1 MKVHP
6 AAELFPMIP
15 AGSEDFN
22 SLVESIATEG
32 LRDPIVMHD
41 GVLVDGR
48 NRLAACKA
56 ANVDPRFV
64 QWRDV
69 AKGDDLTGWIFAKN
83 YHRRHLS
90 PDQKVA
96 VHAAFNRYEL
106 EERAAKAKLAASFTS
121 EKAKAAA
128 GKRHHAVDPKS
139 DPPHKTDVSVKN
151 ARSTAGKIAAAAG
164 VSRHKAAQA
173 VALDKAAQTNPDAK
187 AAQEAVIAGTMKLPE
202 AIKKVVKPKKAA
214 AAKPAKPLADIF
226 ASRWRKFM
234 DYFPACD
241 HPAVRELIKSE
252 LGKH

>member
-6 AAELFPMIP
+6 AAELFPMIQ
-15 AGSEDFN
+15 AGSEDFD

-32 LRDPIVMHD
+32 LRDSLVMHED
-41 GVLVDGR
+41 VLVDGR

-56 ANVDPRFV
+56 AKVEPRFV
-64 QWRDV
+64 QWRDI

-106 EERAAKAKLAASFTS
+106 EERAAKAKVAALTPGNAAEKRGSIVTQNS
-121 EKAKAAA
+121 ESRK
-128 GKRHHAVDPKS
+128 KRDRGAS
-139 DPPHKTDVSVKN
+139 N
-151 ARSTAGKIAAAAG
+151 AQSTAGKIAAAAG

-173 VALDKAAQTNPDAK
+173 VALDKAAQTNPEAK

-202 AIKKVVKPKKAA
+202 AIKKVVNPKKATVQ
-214 AAKPAKPLADIF
+214 KPACSLEDIF
-226 ASRWRKFM
+226 APRWRKFM
-234 DYFPACD
+234 DSFPVCD
-241 HPAVRELIKSE
+241 HSAVRELIKQE
-252 LGKH
+252 LRKH

>member
-1 MKVHP
+1 MKTHP

-41 GVLVDGR
+41 GALVDGR

-56 ANVDPRFV
+56 ANVDPLFV

-106 EERAAKAKLAASFTS
+106 EERAAKAR
-121 EKAKAAA
+121 AAA
-128 GKRHHAVDPKS
+128 LTPGNPAEKRGSIVT
-139 DPPHKTDVSVKN
+139 PHSESRKNRDRGASN
-151 ARSTAGKIAAAAG
+151 ARSTAGKIASAAG

-202 AIKKVVKPKKAA
+202 AIKKVVKPNKEPAQKAVR
-214 AAKPAKPLADIF
+214 PVEDIF
-226 ASRWRKFM
+226 ALRWRKFM
-234 DYFPACD
+234 DSFPACD
-241 HPAVRELIKSE
+241 HSAVRELIKQE
-252 LGKH
+252 LRKH

>member
-1 MKVHP
+1 MKIHP

-69 AKGDDLTGWIFAKN
+69 ASGDDLTGWIFAKN

-106 EERAAKAKLAASFTS
+106 EERAAKAKTAVLVPGFHKADHSSVTPHSESRKNRDRGAS
-121 EKAKAAA
+121 
-128 GKRHHAVDPKS
+128 
-139 DPPHKTDVSVKN
+139 N

-202 AIKKVVKPKKAA
+202 AIKKVVAPKKDATP
-214 AAKPAKPLADIF
+214 KPPKSIEDIF
-226 ASRWRKFM
+226 APRWRKFM
-234 DYFPACD
+234 DSFPACD
-241 HPAVRELIKSE
+241 HSAVRELIKQE
-252 LGKH
+252 LRKH

>member
-1 MKVHP
+1 
-6 AAELFPMIP
+6 MIT

-41 GVLVDGR
+41 SVLVDGR

-64 QWRDV
+64 QWRDI

-83 YHRRHLS
+83 YHRRHLT

-106 EERAAKAKLAASFTS
+106 EERAAKAKSQTLVPGFHKNTESSVDTNSCPRKIAGA
-121 EKAKAAA
+121 KAK
-128 GKRHHAVDPKS
+128 H
-139 DPPHKTDVSVKN
+139 

-164 VSRHKAAQA
+164 VSHHKAAQA

-202 AIKKVVKPKKAA
+202 AIKKVVAPKKDATP
-214 AAKPAKPLADIF
+214 KPPQSIEDIF
-226 ASRWRKFM
+226 APRWRKFM
-234 DYFPACD
+234 DSFPACD
-241 HPAVRELIKSE
+241 HPAVRELIKQE
-252 LGKH
+252 LRKH

>member
-69 AKGDDLTGWIFAKN
+69 ARGDDLTGWIFAKN

-106 EERAAKAKLAASFTS
+106 EERAAKAK
-121 EKAKAAA
+121 AAA
-128 GKRHHAVDPKS
+128 LTPGNPAEKRGSIVDPNSGPRKNR
-139 DPPHKTDVSVKN
+139 DTNAKN
-151 ARSTAGKIAAAAG
+151 ARSTTGKIASAAG

-202 AIKKVVKPKKAA
+202 AIKKVVRPKKAV
-214 AAKPAKPLADIF
+214 AAKPVKPLADVF